1 MTYGLFHPVILL
13 PKNTDWENKQQ
24 LRYILFH
31 EYVHICHYDTAFKAL
46 AAIALCIHWFNPMVW
61 VLYIL
66 FNRDIEL
73 ACDECVIRRFGGRSD
88 YARMLI
94 SMEERKNRFDPF
106 CNNFSKN
113 AIEERIESIMKIKKA
128 SIITLL
134 LAGIVVVGTAG
145 VFATSESS
153 ALADSSNAFYDQS
166 LKDEV
171 TAISD
176 KEDITSNTVISFTAT
191 ETVLVIETNISETES
206 SDNVTDD
213 NEDDT
218 TGKIKLTIE
227 KVIELSKKGDTL
239 TWGDFEPYD
248 NVDIGSGLYIL
259 LYDMEEPYY
268 IIIGGT
274 SMDINPMY
282 VHLVSAQNQEDFIDI
297 RTESVEDF
305 IEK

>member
-1 MTYGLFHPVILL
+1 
-13 PKNTDWENKQQ
+13 
-24 LRYILFH
+24 
-31 EYVHICHYDTAFKAL
+31 
-46 AAIALCIHWFNPMVW
+46 
-61 VLYIL
+61 
-66 FNRDIEL
+66 
-73 ACDECVIRRFGGRSD
+73 
-88 YARMLI
+88 
-94 SMEERKNRFDPF
+94 
-106 CNNFSKN
+106 
-113 AIEERIESIMKIKKA
+113 MKLKKS
-128 SIITLL
+128 SIITLA
-134 LAGIVVVGTAG
+134 LASIIVVGTVG
-145 VFATSESS
+145 VFATSENKD
-153 ALADSSNAFYDQS
+153 LANSDQF

-176 KEDITSNTVISFTAT
+176 KEDITFDTVTSFTAT

-282 VHLVSAQNQEDFIDI
+282 IHLVSAQNQEDFIDI